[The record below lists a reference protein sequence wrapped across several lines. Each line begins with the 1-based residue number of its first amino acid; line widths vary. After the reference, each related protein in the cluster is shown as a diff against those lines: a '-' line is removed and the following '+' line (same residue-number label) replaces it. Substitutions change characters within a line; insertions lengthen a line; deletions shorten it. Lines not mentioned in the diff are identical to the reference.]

1 MIERLCKLVILVAQR
16 FATTLLEAAPESCSL
31 VG

>member
-1 MIERLCKLVILVAQR
+1 MIERLGELVVLVAQR
-16 FATTLLEAAPESCSL
+16 FAATLLEAAPESCSL